1 MLKTL
6 FSKIVVIFIAIL
18 IVSTSITGAMLYI
31 FLGNFASEE
40 KEDLLSDTG
49 DSINSMLNDYLTAYY
64 NNYNDPMF
72 AFWDEIYRSMLDNAL
87 ERDSQSTGS
96 IIWIVSTEGE
106 IGVIKG
112 NQAVVKEIIQKLTDN
127 NGRVRLQ
134 NPAQYK
140 DVLSGNV
147 PLVKEMGDFY
157 GLFKDTN
164 VSWLTIEKPFV
175 YDGKVLGAVYLHT
188 PVPEVQRARSS
199 VFKFFMFAV
208 AISIIISIV
217 LVYIFSL
224 RLSRPLKKINSAA
237 NKIASGNFDERLDI
251 SSEDEIGE
259 LAKSFNNMAGELQN
273 LENMRRGFIANVSHE
288 LRTPMTSIHGFIEGI
303 LDGTIPPEKE
313 KEYLFIV
320 RDEIRR
326 LNRLTTDLLDLARM
340 ESGEVSIKPVDF
352 NINELIRRCII
363 KLENFIT
370 QKDIDVEASFEE
382 EDMYVK
388 ADIDSIER
396 VLINLMH
403 NAVKFVRQNG
413 KIRVSTSRYR
423 GKILVSVEDNGI
435 GIDKNEIDLIWE
447 RFYKSDKSRSKEK
460 GGTGLGL
467 AIVRNIINDHS
478 QEIWVES
485 DVGMGTKFY
494 FTLDKGSSSE
504 NI

>member
-1 MLKTL
+1 M
-6 FSKIVVIFIAIL
+6 
-18 IVSTSITGAMLYI
+18 
-31 FLGNFASEE
+31 
-40 KEDLLSDTG
+40 LSDTA

-87 ERDSQSTGS
+87 ARDSQSTGS
-96 IIWIVSTEGE
+96 IIWIVSPEGE
-106 IGVIKG
+106 IGIIKG
-112 NQAVVKEIIQKLTDN
+112 NQAVVKEIIRKLTDDT
-127 NGRVRLQ
+127 GKVRLQ

-140 DVLSGNV
+140 DVMSGNV
-147 PLVKEMGDFY
+147 PLVREMGDFY

-164 VSWLTIEKPFV
+164 VSWLTIEKPFL
-175 YDGKVLGAVYLHT
+175 YNEKVLGAIYLHT

-199 VFKFFMFAV
+199 VFKFFMSAV
-208 AISIIISIV
+208 AVSIIISII

-224 RLSRPLKKINSAA
+224 KLSRPLKKINSAA
-237 NKIASGNFDERLDI
+237 KKIASGKFDERLDI

-259 LAKSFNNMAGELQN
+259 LARSFNNMAGELQN

-313 KEYLFIV
+313 KEYLLIV

-340 ESGEVSIKPVDF
+340 ESGEISINPVNF

-370 QKDIDVEASFEE
+370 QKDIDVEANFEE
-382 EDMYVK
+382 EDMYVR
-388 ADIDSIER
+388 ADVDSIER

-403 NAVKFVRQNG
+403 NAVKFVCRNG
-413 KIRVSTSRYR
+413 KIKVSTSRYKN
-423 GKILVSVEDNGI
+423 KILVSVEDNGI
-435 GIDKNEIDLIWE
+435 GIDKNEIDLVWE

-460 GGTGLGL
+460 GGAGLGL
-467 AIVRNIINDHS
+467 AIVRNIINDHR

-485 DVGMGTKFY
+485 EVGEGTKFY
-494 FTLDKGSSSE
+494 FTLDKGSSE
-504 NI
+504 NA

>member
-6 FSKIVVIFIAIL
+6 FSKIVVIFVAIL
-18 IVSTSITGAMLYI
+18 LVSTSITGAMLYI

-40 KEDLLSDTG
+40 KENMLSDTG

-64 NNYNDPMF
+64 NNYNNPMF

-106 IGVIKG
+106 IGIIKG
-112 NQAVVKEIIQKLTDN
+112 NQAVVKEIISKLTDE
-127 NGRVRLQ
+127 NGKVRLQ

-140 DVLSGNV
+140 DVMSGNV
-147 PLVKEMGDFY
+147 PMVREMGDFY
-157 GLFKDTN
+157 GLFKETN
-164 VSWLTIEKPFV
+164 VSWLTIEKPLV
-175 YDGKVLGAVYLHT
+175 YDGKVLAAVYLHT
-188 PVPEVQRARSS
+188 PVPEVQRARSN

-208 AISIIISIV
+208 AVSIIISIV

-224 RLSRPLKKINSAA
+224 KLSRPLKKINSAA
-237 NKIASGNFDERLDI
+237 KHIANGEFGERLDI
-251 SSEDEIGE
+251 SSKDEIGE
-259 LAKSFNNMAGELQN
+259 LARSFNNMARELQN
-273 LENMRRGFIANVSHE
+273 LESMRKGFIANVSHE
-288 LRTPMTSIHGFIEGI
+288 LRTPMTSIHGFVEGI

-313 KEYLFIV
+313 KEYLFVV

-340 ESGEVSIKPVDF
+340 ESGEVSIKPVEF

-363 KLENFIT
+363 RLESFIT
-370 QKDIDVEASFEE
+370 EKDIDVEASFEE

-388 ADIDSIER
+388 ADIDAIER

-403 NAVKFVRQNG
+403 NAVKFVRQGG
-413 KIRVSTSRYR
+413 KINLSTSRYKN
-423 GKILVSVEDNGI
+423 KILILVADNGI
-435 GIDKNEIDLIWE
+435 GIDKNEIDLVWE

-467 AIVRNIINDHS
+467 AIVRNIINDHK

-485 DVGMGTKFY
+485 EVGKGTKFC
-494 FTLDKGSSSE
+494 FTLDKGAGSE
-504 NI
+504 SM

>member
-6 FSKIVVIFIAIL
+6 FSKIVALFIAIL
-18 IVSTSITGAMLYI
+18 LVSTSITGVMLYI

-40 KEDLLSDTG
+40 KEKLLSDTA

-64 NNYNDPMF
+64 NNYNNPMF
-72 AFWDEIYRSMLDNAL
+72 AFWEEIYRRMLDNAL
-87 ERDSQSTGS
+87 ERESQSTGTV
-96 IIWIVSTEGE
+96 IWIVSTEGE
-106 IGVIKG
+106 IGIIKG
-112 NQAVVKEIIQKLTDN
+112 NQAVVREIVQKLTDDT
-127 NGRVRLQ
+127 GKIKLQ

-140 DVLSGNV
+140 DVMSGSV
-147 PLVKEMGDFY
+147 PMVKEIGDFY

-164 VSWLTIEKPFV
+164 VSWLTIGKPFT
-175 YDGKVLGAVYLHT
+175 YNGKILGAVYLHT

-199 VFKFFMFAV
+199 VFKFFIFAV
-208 AISIIISIV
+208 VISIIISIV
-217 LVYIFSL
+217 LIYIFSL
-224 RLSRPLKKINSAA
+224 KLSRPLKKINSAA
-237 NKIASGNFDERLDI
+237 KKIASGKFDERLDI

-259 LAKSFNNMAGELQN
+259 LARSFNNMAGELQN

-288 LRTPMTSIHGFIEGI
+288 LRTTMTSIHGFIEGI

-313 KEYLFIV
+313 KDYLLIV

-326 LNRLTTDLLDLARM
+326 LNRLTTDLLDLAKM
-340 ESGEVSIKPVDF
+340 EAGEITINPVNF

-370 QKDIDVEASFEE
+370 QKDIEVEANFEE

-403 NAVKFVRQNG
+403 NAVKFVQQNG
-413 KIRVSTSRYR
+413 KIKVSTSSY
-423 GKILVSVEDNGI
+423 KNKVLVCVEDNGI
-435 GIDKNEIDLIWE
+435 GIDRNEIDLIWE

-460 GGTGLGL
+460 GGAGLGL
-467 AIVRNIINDHS
+467 AIVRNIINDHK

-485 DVGMGTKFY
+485 EVGKGTKFY
-494 FTLDKGSSSE
+494 FTLDKGSNE
-504 NI
+504 KA

>member
-6 FSKIVVIFIAIL
+6 FSKIVALFIAIL
-18 IVSTSITGAMLYI
+18 LVSTSITGVMLYI

-40 KEDLLSDTG
+40 KEKLLSDTA

-64 NNYNDPMF
+64 NNYNNPMF
-72 AFWDEIYRSMLDNAL
+72 AFWEEIYRRMLDNAL
-87 ERDSQSTGS
+87 ERESQSTGTV
-96 IIWIVSTEGE
+96 IWIVSTEGE
-106 IGVIKG
+106 IGIIKG
-112 NQAVVKEIIQKLTDN
+112 NQAVVREIVQKLTDDT
-127 NGRVRLQ
+127 GKIKLQ

-140 DVLSGNV
+140 DVMSGSV
-147 PLVKEMGDFY
+147 PMVKEIGDFY

-164 VSWLTIEKPFV
+164 VSWLTIGKPFT
-175 YDGKVLGAVYLHT
+175 YNGKILGAVYLHT

-199 VFKFFMFAV
+199 VFKFFIFAV
-208 AISIIISIV
+208 VISIIISIV
-217 LVYIFSL
+217 LIYIFSL
-224 RLSRPLKKINSAA
+224 KLSRPLKKINSAA
-237 NKIASGNFDERLDI
+237 KKIASGKFDERLDI

-259 LAKSFNNMAGELQN
+259 LARSFNNMAGELQN

-288 LRTPMTSIHGFIEGI
+288 LRTTMTSIHGFIEGI

-313 KEYLFIV
+313 KDYLLIV

-326 LNRLTTDLLDLARM
+326 LNRLTTDLLDLAKM
-340 ESGEVSIKPVDF
+340 EAGEITINPVNF

-370 QKDIDVEASFEE
+370 QKDIEVEANFEE

-403 NAVKFVRQNG
+403 NAVKFVQQNG
-413 KIRVSTSRYR
+413 KIKVSTSSY
-423 GKILVSVEDNGI
+423 KNKVLVCVEDNGI
-435 GIDKNEIDLIWE
+435 GIDRNEIDLIWE

-460 GGTGLGL
+460 GGAGLGL
-467 AIVRNIINDHS
+467 AIVRNIINDHK

-485 DVGMGTKFY
+485 EVGK
-494 FTLDKGSSSE
+494 
-504 NI
+504 